1 MDLTD
6 IKKIN
11 LTEYAKNRYGYKCDS
26 KGSGSCLFHPPDK
39 HKSFSI
45 WQGVDGVWRFK
56 CFHEGVTG
64 TIVDLKIR
72 MEGIGE
78 KDSCKE
84 LLKEFGSPQNKQS
97 VTKKPAKG
105 KKIKSRMGYM
115 YKDQKGNEV
124 YRKVKVR
131 YEDSSKDFY
140 FEHPEGKGWH
150 WGKGKSE
157 LIPYN
162 VDLFKDFS
170 EVTITEGEKDAN
182 TINGLKLGFLATSAP
197 TGKGSWPDSLTK
209 YFKGFKKVTFVYDVG
224 AEKNSEDHAAKL
236 QKAFPELEIYI
247 ARIPLEKENS
257 DITDYLMKSR
267 DKSMDLLDLIDK
279 SERFKEK
286 SADDSS
292 KPILT
297 RLETITPEQIDWLWW
312 NRIPLGKLTLI
323 VGDPG
328 HGKSYLCLYLAA
340 HVTTGKPWPDLG
352 APIAKGSV
360 ILLTTE
366 DGIADTVR
374 IRADAMGA
382 DCSKIYIFEG
392 VKKSSNEE
400 LVFFNLIKHISFL
413 EKAIKRIRDVRLIII
428 DPITAYL
435 GNIEANSNAA
445 IRAALAPP
453 ASLAEKERVAIVG
466 VSHLNKDVAK
476 RAVYRAMGS
485 VAFIAAARA
494 VWAISRD
501 EEDDEHRR
509 RFLTPLKTNLSVD
522 PSSLAFSIGNEGVL
536 FEPEPVDITIEEAL
550 SVKEEEEMGL
560 LGQAIEWLGQFFEDE
575 NHIPATEIME
585 QAAEYGISERTLK
598 RAKKRLGIGSEKQG
612 LAKDRKWVWI
622 K

>member
-1 MDLTD
+1 
-6 IKKIN
+6 
-11 LTEYAKNRYGYKCDS
+11 
-26 KGSGSCLFHPPDK
+26 
-39 HKSFSI
+39 
-45 WQGVDGVWRFK
+45 
-56 CFHEGVTG
+56 
-64 TIVDLKIR
+64 
-72 MEGIGE
+72 ME
-78 KDSCKE
+78 
-84 LLKEFGSPQNKQS
+84 
-97 VTKKPAKG
+97 
-105 KKIKSRMGYM
+105 YM
-115 YKDQKGNEV
+115 YRDQKGNEV

-131 YEDSSKDFY
+131 YEDGSKDFY
-140 FEHPEGKGWH
+140 FEHPEGKGWY

-162 VDLFKDFS
+162 LDKFRDYDSV
-170 EVTITEGEKDAN
+170 IICEGEKDAN
-182 TINGLKLGFLATSAP
+182 TIDGLKLGFLATSAP

-209 YFKGFKKVTFVYDVG
+209 YFKGFKQATFVYDVG
-224 AEKNSEDHAAKL
+224 AEKDSEKHAVAL
-236 QKAFPELEIYI
+236 QKAFPEMEIYI
-247 ARIPLEKENS
+247 ARIPMEKENS
-257 DITDYLMKSR
+257 DITDYLMQSR
-267 DKSMDLLDLIDK
+267 DRAMDFLDLVDK
-279 SERFKEK
+279 SERFREGPGE
-286 SADDSS
+286 DGLR
-292 KPILT
+292 PILT
-297 RLETITPEQIDWLWW
+297 KLETVTPEKIDWLWG

-340 HVTTGKPWPDLG
+340 HVTTGKLWPDLDD
-352 APIAKGSV
+352 PIPKGSV
-360 ILLTTE
+360 ILLTAE

-392 VKKSSNEE
+392 VKNPDSEE
-400 LVFFNLIKHISFL
+400 PEFFNLIKHMPFL
-413 EKAIKRIRDVRLIII
+413 EKAIKKIRDVRLIII

-466 VSHLNKDVAK
+466 VSHLNKDIAK

-485 VAFIAAARA
+485 VAFVAAARA

-550 SVKEEEEMGL
+550 SVKDEEETGL
-560 LGQAIEWLGQFFEDE
+560 LGQAIEWLQQLFADE
-575 NHIPATEIME
+575 NAIPATEIKK
-585 QAAEYGISERTLK
+585 QAAENGISERTLK
-598 RAKKRLGIGSEKQG
+598 RAKKRLGIRSEKQG
-612 LAKDRKWVWI
+612 RDKERKWLWF